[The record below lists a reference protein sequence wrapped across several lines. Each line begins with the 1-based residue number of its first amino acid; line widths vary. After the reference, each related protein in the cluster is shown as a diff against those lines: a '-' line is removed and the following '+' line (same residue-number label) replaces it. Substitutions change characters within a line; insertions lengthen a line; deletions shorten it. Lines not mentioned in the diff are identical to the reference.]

1 MRLTLYYM
9 LHTVKNQIRKL
20 FRTWVAVFLLVCL
33 AIGVIFGLGAV
44 ALESLFE
51 EAPEDGYEDTLPE
64 GDEELPPEE
73 EMDPETAMAL
83 VELIAGGVVLVV
95 LVTSVLGAQKS
106 ASSIFLMADVNLLF
120 AAPLRPQSVLLFRLI
135 MQAGTSLVAT
145 LYLIFQIPNLVLNL
159 GLGIGAAAALMLA
172 WLLLMIYSKLI
183 SVLCYTVT
191 SGHPRL
197 QSVLRYGTYALLILL
212 AGGYYLYSQGWSGD
226 HFGAADA
233 FFNAPATRFIPIW
246 GWLKALVLCAFE
258 GNALGALAAGAA
270 LVLALPLLLLII
282 RHTKADFY
290 EEAMARSEETAAAL
304 AAQQAKNGL
313 NKRKKDRSDRLQR
326 DGFHR
331 GTGATVYFHKAL
343 YNRFRFAH
351 LRVFTKTSE
360 TYLVAGLGVCALLV
374 LVLDSTFFPAVAL
387 TLAAI
392 SFFRALG
399 NPIAT
404 DIEKECF
411 FLIPDTA
418 HRKVLYSFLGGALNT
433 LLDVLPAFLLSA
445 LLLRAHPGEAVL
457 WLLLILSMGAYCDS
471 VGVFVDLSLSTGI
484 SQMIRSLI
492 QVMFV
497 YFGMAP
503 AAVLVIV
510 GLALDKIV
518 LFAAIATVL
527 NLTVTAAFLAISPLF
542 IMRGRK

>member
-83 VELIAGGVVLVV
+83 VELIAGGVVLLV

-120 AAPLRPQSVLLFRLI
+120 SAPLRPQSVLLFRLI

-197 QSVLRYGTYALLILL
+197 QNALRYGTYALLVLL
-212 AGGYYLYSQGWSGD
+212 AGGYYLYSQDWSGD
-226 HFGAADA
+226 HLGAAAA

-246 GWLKALVLCAFE
+246 GWLKALVLYAFE
-258 GNALGALAAGAA
+258 GNALSALAAGAA
-270 LVLALPLLLLII
+270 LVLALPLLLLLI

-360 TYLVAGLGVCALLV
+360 TYLVAGLGVSALLV

-387 TLAAI
+387 TLAGI